1 MLCSGASLWGPR
13 YAGLMQM
20 ISMQSILRDWF
31 SASADSQRIL
41 LQKVERLVKA
51 KITFSEFLTWFVSW
65 LGRGGRGDHAASKSI
80 SVLKLSPPSRNSDII
95 TELSYY
101 NKTPLTANYNS
112 WWNLV
117 TLCSVHLMLTDHVT
131 VLIRTKYLRDRLENM
146 TWWPGVSLALKGLHF
161 ANNFVHHSLM

>member
-51 KITFSEFLTWFVSW
+51 KITFSEFLTWFVS
-65 LGRGGRGDHAASKSI
+65 
-80 SVLKLSPPSRNSDII
+80 
-95 TELSYY
+95 
-101 NKTPLTANYNS
+101 
-112 WWNLV
+112 
-117 TLCSVHLMLTDHVT
+117 
-131 VLIRTKYLRDRLENM
+131 
-146 TWWPGVSLALKGLHF
+146 
-161 ANNFVHHSLM
+161 

>member
-1 MLCSGASLWGPR
+1 MLCSGASLCGPR

-65 LGRGGRGDHAASKSI
+65 LGREGGDYASKSI
-80 SVLKLSPPSRNSDII
+80 SVLKLSPPSPRNSDII
-95 TELSYY
+95 TELSFY

-117 TLCSVHLMLTDHVT
+117 TLSSVHLMLTAHVT
-131 VLIRTKYLRDRLENM
+131 VLNRAKYLRYWLEHDLV
-146 TWWPGVSLALKGLHF
+146 TWCLTCPQGASLGS
-161 ANNFVHHSLM
+161 FVLHSLM